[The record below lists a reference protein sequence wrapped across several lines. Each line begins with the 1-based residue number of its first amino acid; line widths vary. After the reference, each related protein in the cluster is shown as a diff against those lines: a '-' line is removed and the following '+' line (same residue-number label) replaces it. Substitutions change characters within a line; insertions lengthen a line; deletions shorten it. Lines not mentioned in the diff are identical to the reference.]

1 MRVARYKTDLRE
13 RARAFAISSYRL
25 SLAIQAVHPQLR
37 DACRQMCRAASS
49 IGANLSE
56 GEGLNSRRELAARYA
71 IAMREA
77 RETGY
82 WLTLIEGIA
91 PDSASDVAPLLAE
104 CKELI
109 AMTTAALKK
118 LRSSPPP

>member
-1 MRVARYKTDLRE
+1 MSRYKRDLRE
-13 RARAFAISSYRL
+13 RARVFAVSSYRL
-25 SLAIQAVHPQLR
+25 SFTLQAAHPQLR
-37 DACRQMCRAASS
+37 DTCAQLCRSASS
-49 IGANLSE
+49 IGANLTE

-77 RETGY
+77 RETSY
-82 WLTLIEGIA
+82 WLKLIE
-91 PDSASDVAPLLAE
+91 DVAPETASAVDPLLGE

-109 AMTTAALKK
+109 AMTTAALRK